1 MFSCLSVLLKY
12 FDHPSEAFL
21 HFCKILKLDES
32 KVLFPS
38 QEIYMK
44 YFSHIIDG
52 FKVFFFKKK
61 IWHWIFLFNKKKKM
75 NRKPI
80 KIIKIMFS
88 DIPKMTVPVKN
99 PQGREEMKQENFRP
113 YLQIFRDSKIVF
125 NSLNNNIV
133 PSYVSTDLTIW
144 FDVNITVTYF

>member
-1 MFSCLSVLLKY
+1 
-12 FDHPSEAFL
+12 
-21 HFCKILKLDES
+21 
-32 KVLFPS
+32 
-38 QEIYMK
+38 
-44 YFSHIIDG
+44 
-52 FKVFFFKKK
+52 
-61 IWHWIFLFNKKKKM
+61 M

-144 FDVNITVTYF
+144 FDANIIVNIFEFK